1 MITIY
6 HAPGTRSVRPI
17 WLCNEL
23 GLEVSIERVDQ
34 TAGYRRS
41 AEWRAIS
48 PAGKIPAMRDGD
60 FTMIES
66 GAMVD
71 YLLEKYD
78 GDFSLHPEPAT
89 RASAVFHQWC
99 WFAESTLLR
108 PLGLRRVLREEAGAN
123 AAGLIDA
130 ALTRFEQAMFAIEQA
145 LTTDDYLVENRFTAA
160 DIMTGYSLTLTA
172 DRLDD
177 FPRSRDYLDRVTAR
191 EAYRMIQ

>member
-6 HAPGTRSVRPI
+6 HVPGTRSVRPI

-23 GLEVSIERVDQ
+23 GLEISIERIDWGP
-34 TAGYRRS
+34 AYRRS
-41 AEWRAIS
+41 DEWRSIS
-48 PAGKIPAMRDGD
+48 PAGKVPAMRDGD

-78 GDFSLHPEPAT
+78 DDFSLHPRPAT
-89 RASAVFHQWC
+89 TASAVFHQWC

-108 PLGLRRVLREEAGAN
+108 PLGLRRVLREEAGAD
-123 AAGLIDA
+123 ASGLIDA

-145 LTTDDYLVENRFTAA
+145 LAKDDYLVENRFSAA
-160 DIMTGYSLTLTA
+160 DIMMGYSLTLTA

-191 EAYRMIQ
+191 DAYRVIQ